1 MMNLDATFE
10 MVSARQRDLRLL
22 AGPQPM
28 IPLGRPPFDS
38 LRQRISQLMARLGD
52 GPIRASRPASASP
65 QGSRP

>member
-38 LRQRISQLMARLGD
+38 LRERIGQLMARLGD
-52 GPIRASRPASASP
+52 APARTSRPAPASP
-65 QGSRP
+65 QALRP